1 MVFMTRFRRI
11 VLFSC
16 VASLGRPTV
25 LLKFSIIQNQ
35 RLSSLP
41 GQECFRMLRAVLRFV
56 CALMGKLPGVCSSSE
71 GFESDFVEFGPELW
85 LPLGLSSIE

>member
-1 MVFMTRFRRI
+1 
-11 VLFSC
+11 
-16 VASLGRPTV
+16 
-25 LLKFSIIQNQ
+25 
-35 RLSSLP
+35 
-41 GQECFRMLRAVLRFV
+41 MLRAVLRFV